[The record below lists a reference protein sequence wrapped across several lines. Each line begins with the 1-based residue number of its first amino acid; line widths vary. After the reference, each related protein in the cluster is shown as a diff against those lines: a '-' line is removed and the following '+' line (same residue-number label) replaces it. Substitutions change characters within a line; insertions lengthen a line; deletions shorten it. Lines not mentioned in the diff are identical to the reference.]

1 MCTKRMVATWTSS
14 KSGKFTVELETPSG
28 QATISVGAN
37 AIFESEDI
45 DDLIVALT
53 EARRLCMPS

>member
-1 MCTKRMVATWTSS
+1 MVATWTSS